1 MPTDNEPT
9 GPARAGPG
17 GVHPGLVGF
26 ALEVWARRT
35 LATGDRVV
43 LWRLLIFA
51 EGCLERAAE
60 FPVDDAQAALHTALC
75 RCAAVAQVA
84 LERQG

>member
-1 MPTDNEPT
+1 VDVSAAT
-9 GPARAGPG
+9 
-17 GVHPGLVGF
+17 LGF

-35 LATGDRVV
+35 LATGDRVA
-43 LWRLLIFA
+43 LLRLSIFA

-60 FPVDDAQAALHTALC
+60 LRGDAHAAALHTALC